1 MQTNDI
7 IALAVGSVIL
17 IGVIIY
23 MLVNQRSKI
32 IEWLKYA
39 VAEAEK
45 LLGSGT
51 GQLKLRQ
58 VYDWFCE
65 QFPVIAAV
73 LPFRV
78 FSAWVDIA
86 LQTFDKWLDNNNF
99 VAYIGYTGG
108 KKHGT
113 QADKEKQS

>member
-1 MQTNDI
+1 MQMNDI
-7 IALAVGSVIL
+7 IALAVGGVIL

-45 LLGSGT
+45 LLGGGT

-58 VYDWFCE
+58 VYDWFCK

-73 LPFRV
+73 LPFGV

-113 QADKEKQS
+113 VHK

>member
-7 IALAVGSVIL
+7 IALAVGGVIL
-17 IGVIIY
+17 LGVIIY
-23 MLVNQRSKI
+23 MIVNQRSKI

-58 VYDWFCE
+58 VYDWFCDK
-65 QFPVIAAV
+65 FPVIAAV
-73 LPFRV
+73 LPFGV

-86 LQTFDKWLDNNNF
+86 LETLDKWLDNGN
-99 VAYIGYTGG
+99 VAAYIGYEGG
-108 KKHGT
+108 KRHGT
-113 QADKEKQS
+113 GKSN